1 MPAIIK
7 IKAILVNPLAFQESL
22 LKLSLGPKVPLP
34 NKASAMEDRIA
45 AFWLQRLIPPLPNNN
60 KKPKMREQRPSINKI
75 SVGEKLES
83 EKTIKLMP

>member
-1 MPAIIK
+1 
-7 IKAILVNPLAFQESL
+7 
-22 LKLSLGPKVPLP
+22 
-34 NKASAMEDRIA
+34 MEDRIA

-75 SVGEKLES
+75 SVGEKLEL